1 MSKNLVIVESPAKSK
16 TISKFL
22 GSDYVIEASYGH
34 IRDLPEHTLGVDI
47 KNDFE
52 PKYALM
58 ADKKKVIQTLKK
70 QAKVADTIYLATD
83 PDREGEAIAWH
94 VQAAIEAPESKIK
107 RIVFNEITETAIK
120 NAIHNSREVNMDLVD
135 AQQARRILDRL
146 IGYKLSPILS
156 SKIRRGLSAGRVQ
169 SVAVKLICDREKEIL
184 AFIPQEYWLLDVTLE
199 NTSKKQIISR
209 VFASPTSAETI
220 AITNETQAKNIE
232 TCLKLATY
240 SVEQI
245 NKKQSNRY
253 PQPPFITSTLQQEA
267 ARKLNWTA
275 KKTMMIAQQ
284 LYEGV
289 EINGEPT
296 GLITYM
302 RTDSTRIADE
312 AVTQAKGVIS
322 AMYGN
327 DYVSS
332 TKVKISSKKG
342 VQDAHEAIRPSYLT
356 RPPES
361 IKSTLPL
368 DQFKLY
374 KLIWDRFIASQMK
387 PALIDNTQIIVKA
400 AGQTN
405 YYLKTT
411 GFVVVFEGFLKVYEE
426 GKDESDDHAS
436 EAESKLPPL
445 KEGEVLTSKDIRTE
459 QKFTTPPRRYTEA
472 SLVKEM
478 EEKGIGR
485 PSTYAP
491 TISTIVDRKYIEK
504 DKKSLLPTELG
515 MTVNDQLAK
524 YFDNIVDVT
533 FTAEMETKLDEIAD
547 KKYKWKELIS
557 AFYTPFELKLS
568 NAKDQ
573 MEKVNT
579 DKPTNEKCPNCGS
592 SMVIKTGRFGEFVA
606 CTNYPECKTTKS
618 MASEVGVNCPECTLA
633 IIEKK
638 TRKGK
643 IFYGCSGFP
652 NCKFATWDKPIA
664 IPCTRCD
671 YPITLQKG
679 QTNSC
684 LKCNPP
690 LPPKKFV
697 KKTKK

>member
-16 TISKFL
+16 TIAKFL
-22 GSDYVIEASYGH
+22 GEDYVIEASYGH
-34 IRDLPEHTLGVDI
+34 VRDLPEHTLGVDI

-58 ADKKKVIQTLKK
+58 ADKKKIIQTLKK
-70 QAKVADTIYLATD
+70 QAKTAEIIYLATD

-94 VQAAIEAPESKIK
+94 VQNAIEAPAKKIK
-107 RIVFNEITETAIK
+107 RIVFNEITENAIK
-120 NAIHNSREVNMDLVD
+120 NAITHSRDVNMDLVD

-184 AFIPQEYWLLDVTLE
+184 AFIPKEYWLIDVTLQNKE
-199 NTSKKQIISR
+199 KKQIVSR
-209 VFASPTSAETI
+209 LYASPNSDTSIEIST
-220 AITNETQAKNIE
+220 ESQAKDIE
-232 TCLKLATY
+232 SHLKSATF
-240 SVEQI
+240 SIDQI
-245 NKKQSNRY
+245 NKKQTNRY

-289 EINGEPT
+289 DIKGEHI

-302 RTDSTRIADE
+302 RTDSIRVSDE
-312 AVTQAKGVIS
+312 AVGQVKGVIS
-322 AMYGN
+322 SIYGN
-327 DYVSS
+327 DYVNHATAKSS
-332 TKVKISSKKG
+332 AKKG
-342 VQDAHEAIRPSYLT
+342 VQDAHEAIRPSYL
-356 RPPES
+356 S
-361 IKSTLPL
+361 KSP
-368 DQFKLY
+368 DQLKSALGTDQLKLY

-400 AGQTN
+400 AGSIN

-411 GFVVVFEGFLKVYEE
+411 GFVVLFDGFLKVYEE
-426 GKDESDDHAS
+426 GNDDENANA
-436 EAESKLPPL
+436 EESKLPQL
-445 KEGEVLTSKDIRTE
+445 NEGESLTSKKIDTE
-459 QKFTTPPRRYTEA
+459 QKFTNPPRRYTEA

-491 TISTIVDRKYIEK
+491 TISTIVDRGYIQR
-504 DKKSLLPTELG
+504 DKKSLIPTELG
-515 MTVNDQLAK
+515 MIVDEQLNK

-533 FTAEMETKLDEIAD
+533 FTAAMETKLDGIAEHHQP
-547 KKYKWKELIS
+547 WKELVKE
-557 AFYTPFELKLS
+557 FYTPFETKLGQ
-568 NAKDQ
+568 AKEQ

-579 DKPTNEKCPNCGS
+579 DKPTDEKCPNCGHD
-592 SMVIKTGRFGEFVA
+592 MVIKTGRFGEFMA

-618 MASEVGVNCPECTLA
+618 MVSEVGINCPECSQP

-643 IFYGCSGFP
+643 VFYGCSGFP
-652 NCKFATWDKPIA
+652 KCKFATWDKPVA
-664 IPCTRCD
+664 EPCTTCN
-671 YPITLQKG
+671 YPVTVQKSG
-679 QTNSC
+679 KTIC
-684 LKCNPP
+684 IKCNPP
-690 LPPKKFV
+690 APPKKFE
-697 KKTKK
+697 KKAKKE